1 MTKGDAMSTETKST
15 HIKVRPKGKKRFQ
28 FLTSGG
34 GLNSLRIHA
43 AVFTPERA
51 AQVAA
56 EIRAEHGDLYEL
68 QVNDEF

>member
-1 MTKGDAMSTETKST
+1 MENTTTAPTV

-43 AVFTPERA
+43 AIFTPERA
-51 AQVAA
+51 AQVVS
-56 EIRAEHGDLYEL
+56 EIQAEHGDLYEL
-68 QVNDEF
+68 AINNEF